1 MGTVSYDLRAGR
13 YTKIGNVV
21 YFQIR
26 INLASRTGG
35 SHAHIT
41 NMPFTQSAATIA
53 NPHATFFEIQGVDL
67 GGDRHPVAQFQSSEI
82 YLYSVGY
89 ESSANYSAMD
99 ENQIKNSSQWGVF
112 GFYFTAT

>member
-1 MGTVSYDLRAGR
+1 MGSVSYDLRAGR

-26 INLASRTGG
+26 INLATRSGG

-41 NMPFTQSAATIA
+41 NMPFTQDQSTIQY
-53 NPHATFFEIQGVDL
+53 PHCTFFAIEDVDL
-67 GGDRHPVAQFQSSEI
+67 GGDRHPVAQFQNSEI

-89 ESSANYSAMD
+89 ESSANYSAID
-99 ENQIKNSSQWGVF
+99 ENQIKDSSQWGVF
-112 GFYFTAT
+112 GFYYAT